1 VERDGHRAILAYP
14 GNLAVHRYAPLVDLD
29 AFVTEHQGEWERLR
43 RLAGRPKR
51 RLSAEEVDELVALY
65 HRTATHLSIVR
76 SRSPDPAVVA
86 WLSRLVLQARAAIT
100 PSSGFSTAGVVRF
113 LLVSFPGEVLRAS
126 GWWLGVAA
134 AFVLLSGVRMA
145 QVAADPEQYMSPAEI
160 DTLVNQSFEAYY
172 STYQPQNFALLV
184 WTNNAFI
191 AAMCL
196 ALGVLILPVLFILY
210 QNIEGVG
217 VVGGVMIGN
226 GRSDVF
232 FGLVLI
238 HGLLELTAVFIAAG
252 AGLRIAWAW
261 IAPGPGLTRGR
272 ALAERA
278 RSGMVVAL
286 GLALVLLVSGLV
298 EAFVTPLPIPIPIK
312 LAFGGLVWLAFIG
325 YVVGFGGSAVVN
337 RASADVDPLD
347 RPAEV
352 PVA

>member
-1 VERDGHRAILAYP
+1 
-14 GNLAVHRYAPLVDLD
+14 VDLD

-43 RLAGRPKR
+43 RLSGRPKR

-100 PSSGFSTAGVVRF
+100 PSRGFSTAGLSRF

-126 GWWLGVAA
+126 GWWIGVAIA
-134 AFVLLSGVRMA
+134 TIVLSGVRMA
-145 QVAADPEQYMSPAEI
+145 VVAEDPEQYMSPGEI
-160 DTLVNQSFEAYY
+160 DELVNHSFEAYY
-172 STYQPQNFALLV
+172 STFQPQNFALLV
-184 WTNNAFI
+184 WTNNAFL

-196 ALGVLILPVLFILY
+196 ALGVTILPVLLILY
-210 QNIEGVG
+210 VNIENLGLI
-217 VVGGVMIGN
+217 GGVMIGS
-226 GRSDVF
+226 GRGDVF

-238 HGLLELTAVFIAAG
+238 HGLLELTAIFIAAG
-252 AGLRIAWAW
+252 VGLRIAWAW

-312 LAFGGLVWLAFIG
+312 LAFGALVWLSFLG
-325 YVVGFGGSAVVN
+325 YLVGFGGSAIMA